1 MAAERIKEQVVAIA
15 QQREVLIRLSKL
27 PNLGTLA
34 VDVIQAIEEMDDL
47 LSEFKRTFPDC
58 VI

>member
-1 MAAERIKEQVVAIA
+1 MTAERIKEQVVAIA
-15 QQREVLIRLSKL
+15 KQREVLIRLSKL

-34 VDVIQAIEEMDDL
+34 VDVVQAIEEMDDL